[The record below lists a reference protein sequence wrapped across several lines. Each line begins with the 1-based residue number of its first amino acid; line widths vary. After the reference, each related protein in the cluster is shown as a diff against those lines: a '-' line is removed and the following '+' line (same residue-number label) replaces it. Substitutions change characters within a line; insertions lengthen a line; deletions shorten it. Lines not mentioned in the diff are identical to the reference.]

1 MSRILRMPGS
11 HEGRDKEEEGGRCKE
26 TFIHE
31 VYDFF
36 HDDTESFIVWWP
48 TLLISSYRRGF
59 HPASGHTK
67 DEGVL
72 SMLAYTRR
80 SVLVQLSMFLDFTT
94 GTTHSCH
101 IYLVVGWT
109 AAS

>member
-1 MSRILRMPGS
+1 MKGETKRR
-11 HEGRDKEEEGGRCKE
+11 KEEGVRRHSF
-26 TFIHE
+26 TRFTT
-31 VYDFF
+31 FF